1 MAYELITF
9 GAPQRWNTAIMN
21 FDSFIS
27 PSRHGIYFFRWPLP
41 LTDHQPKRSTLRVS
55 LRTQCPEHA
64 GRLASLLTVSGEKL
78 TESTPLAGLRHD
90 EMREMVRRYFQS
102 VLDRHVVKVNE
113 RGLSPLQITALQ
125 NGIDF
130 HDQGV
135 DGDTEIYDQML
146 NIVGF
151 RRSTSLSDD
160 QWTDNE
166 VFLKREK
173 LTATV

>member
-1 MAYELITF
+1 
-9 GAPQRWNTAIMN
+9 
-21 FDSFIS
+21 
-27 PSRHGIYFFRWPLP
+27 
-41 LTDHQPKRSTLRVS
+41 
-55 LRTQCPEHA
+55 
-64 GRLASLLTVSGEKL
+64 
-78 TESTPLAGLRHD
+78 
-90 EMREMVRRYFQS
+90 MVRRYFQS